1 MNRRKFVFTST
12 ILMVL
17 IAGVVTGLAL
27 YSTYIVRASL
37 PGLPEAVTYL
47 PAESHAVFGMNVRK
61 FVDSPVYAK
70 FEAKHGQKIAADLA
84 EFIARTGVDPRR
96 DLSYVVAAGR
106 ADDHKHEGA
115 V

>member
-37 PGLPEAVTYL
+37 PGLPEAVAYL
-47 PAESHAVFGMNVRK
+47 PAGV
-61 FVDSPVYAK
+61 
-70 FEAKHGQKIAADLA
+70 
-84 EFIARTGVDPRR
+84 ARGFR
-96 DLSYVVAAGR
+96 DECPEICRLTHLREV
-106 ADDHKHEGA
+106 
-115 V
+115 